1 MPQLIGEPAGRIT
14 PLDELVNAFEF
25 EATAKRKLDSLIWP
39 MVSGASRKPFERI
52 TLRPRVMVNTTKLD
66 LTLDLF
72 GPMLA
77 PILVGPVSQQKRF
90 HPDGELAMAKG
101 AAAARAVMVI
111 SDRSSQPIEQ
121 IAPLCTAGFW
131 YQIYAEADV
140 TRAKR
145 AVSLGAKA
153 VCLTLSAGG
162 LDWAAVDRIRQAVGA
177 PLLLKGIMSAEESQ
191 AAVQKGVQGIVV
203 SNYVDGPSNG
213 LAWPME
219 VLPGI
224 ADAVAG
230 KIPVLIDGGF
240 QRGADM
246 LKALAL
252 GARAVLI
259 ARPAV
264 WGLAGYGADGVQRIT
279 EMLQTELARD
289 MAMCGKPN
297 LKVVDQTTVRV
308 QRW

>member
-1 MPQLIGEPAGRIT
+1 MGEPPGRIT
-14 PLDELVNAFEF
+14 PLDELVSAFEF
-25 EATAKRKLDSLIWP
+25 EATAKRRLDSATYGQ
-39 MVSGASRKPFERI
+39 VEGAPRKPFERI
-52 TLRPRVMVNTTKLD
+52 TLRPRVMIDTTKLD

-77 PILVGPVSQQKRF
+77 PILIGPVSQQKRF
-90 HPDGELAMAKG
+90 HPEGELAMASG
-101 AAAARAVMVI
+101 AAAAKAVMVI
-111 SDRSSQPIEQ
+111 SDRAGQPLEQ

-131 YQIYAEADV
+131 YQIYAEADLA
-140 TRAKR
+140 RAKQ

-153 VCLTLSAGG
+153 VCLTLGAGG
-162 LDWAAVDRIRQAVGA
+162 IGWAGVDRIRQGVGA
-177 PLLLKGIMSAEESQ
+177 PLLLKGIMSVEE
-191 AAVQKGVQGIVV
+191 ARTALQKGVRGLVV
-203 SNYVDGPSNG
+203 SNYTDGPSNG
-213 LAWPME
+213 LASPMD

-240 QRGADM
+240 ERGADM

-259 ARPAV
+259 ARPAI
-264 WGLAGYGADGVQRIT
+264 WGLAGYGAEGVRRIT

-289 MAMCGKPN
+289 MAMCGKPA
-297 LKVVDQTTVRV
+297 LKFIDKTTVRV
-308 QRW
+308 HRF